1 MPHPRFTASRYTI
14 HRVIFR
20 PDPADPS
27 EDPALVEE
35 VTVQVFAEDD
45 TPMDILHLDLDLP
58 PGLKVSLKAVID
70 ARLAQLETET
80 GWTKKPR
87 TSPGVA

>member
-1 MPHPRFTASRYTI
+1 MPHPRFTAVSYRV

-20 PDPADPS
+20 PVDP
-27 EDPALVEE
+27 PAGFLEE

-45 TPMDILHLDLDLP
+45 SEMDILHLDLNIP
-58 PGLKVSLKAVID
+58 PGLKTSLRAVID

-80 GWTKKPR
+80 GWTKKPL
-87 TSPGVA
+87 